1 MILNDLKPTGAEKQ
15 LEKVISNRLQELKSK
30 YYEPDQEQSRDSTGG
45 ASQPASLSL
54 ATGRKLRPMSMKKFQ
69 KIRRQ

>member
-30 YYEPDQEQSRDSTGG
+30 YYEPDQDQYLSRDSTGG
-45 ASQPASLSL
+45 VSQPASLSL
-54 ATGRKLRPMSMKKFQ
+54 ATGRKLRPMSMKKF
-69 KIRRQ
+69 